1 MCAGISSNSQLH
13 DDSSF
18 KILLVDDHPTT
29 LEGTVLLLEK
39 HYQAVD
45 ILTAQ
50 TAQDIFS
57 KLAEQSVH
65 LVILDLSIP
74 ETAGDSART
83 ETGINALKQL
93 MEQYPT
99 QNIAILSTNIKPL
112 IRTLPEIDSHRGGF
126 TVIDKAQS
134 TQDLLTRVDA
144 ALKGFSDTREI
155 KGFQPGVEV
164 KPEWLEVL
172 NLAFQEGLQDKAIAQ
187 RLGVQTTTIR
197 HYWTKLYDVLEIYSD
212 EERQDGKN
220 IRTRAEIV
228 AREKGLID

>member
-1 MCAGISSNSQLH
+1 MCAGISSNSHLH
-13 DDSSF
+13 DASPF

-39 HYQAVD
+39 HYQAVEV
-45 ILTAQ
+45 LVAQ

-57 KLAEQSVH
+57 TLTEQSVH

-74 ETAGDSART
+74 ETVEDNART
-83 ETGINALKQL
+83 ETGISALKRI
-93 MEQYPT
+93 MEHYPT

-112 IRTLPEIDSHRGGF
+112 IRTLPEIDSHQGGF

-155 KGFQPGVEV
+155 KGFQPGVEI

-172 NLAFQEGLQDKAIAQ
+172 NLAFQEGLQDKAIAK
-187 RLGVQTTTIR
+187 RLGVQTTTVR

-212 EERQDGKN
+212 EERQDGRN